1 MSLIVDDDVK
11 EMILSE
17 DLDYRLSTSCSGPA
31 LLSVIIKPPK
41 PTDLVIPVGDH
52 NFLYV
57 SKVQLDYVDR
67 ITMDMVYD
75 PEKLFNSCSALRT
88 VRDRY

>member
-1 MSLIVDDDVK
+1 MALTVDDAVK
-11 EMILSE
+11 EMIISE
-17 DLDYRLSTSCSGPA
+17 DMDYRLSTSCSGPA

-41 PTDLVIPVGDH
+41 ETDLVIPVGKH

-57 SKVQLDYVDR
+57 SAAQLDYVDR
-67 ITMDMVYD
+67 ITMEMVYD

-88 VRDRY
+88 VRDLY